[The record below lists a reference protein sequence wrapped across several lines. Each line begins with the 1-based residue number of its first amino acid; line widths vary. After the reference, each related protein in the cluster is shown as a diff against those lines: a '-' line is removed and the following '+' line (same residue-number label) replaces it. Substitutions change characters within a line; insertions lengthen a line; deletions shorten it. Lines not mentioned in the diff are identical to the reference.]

1 MHGTIASH
9 SAIYRR
15 DVFVKLAI
23 DGQAVMNTS
32 DRWTVMTV
40 RNYSITNE
48 YNFIGYEYYVQY
60 DVLRS
65 TSTLE
70 HYKYMNHH

>member
-1 MHGTIASH
+1 VLET
-9 SAIYRR
+9 AIYRH

-32 DRWTVMTV
+32 DRRTVMTV
-40 RNYSITNE
+40 PNDSITNE
-48 YNFIGYEYYVQY
+48 YNFFGYEYYVRY

-70 HYKYMNHH
+70 HDMNRH